1 MERVAK
7 EKSNARILYIYDFFL
22 YVMTSIGIGYILYQ
36 MFFDGSPD
44 KHIIENPVFL
54 LIMEFF
60 NVSIGFMLVGRALPK
75 PITKEEIMFLA
86 KELQEQMDILKQENE
101 RLSKQLRGETSN
113 DEGFAQIINDTIDY
127 LQKSPEE
134 QIVTIRGY
142 LLYIYRGNNE
152 ILQHSIRTLMPNNC
166 DTQHFNIYGGENQIL
181 PEARWAKQTSVK
193 EVREGMKK
201 K

>member
-7 EKSNARILYIYDFFL
+7 EKNNARILYIYDFFL

-36 MFFDGSPD
+36 MLLDDSPD
-44 KHIIENPVFL
+44 KHIIENPIFL

-60 NVSIGFMLVGRALPK
+60 NVAIGFMLVSRALPK
-75 PITKEEIMFLA
+75 PVTKEEIVFLA
-86 KELQEQMDILKQENE
+86 QELQEQMDELKQENE
-101 RLSKQLRGETSN
+101 NLHRQLRGETSN
-113 DEGFAQIINDTIDY
+113 DETFTQIINDTIDY

-142 LLYIYRGNNE
+142 LLYIYREHNE
-152 ILQHSIRTLMPNNC
+152 KLQRAIRTLMPNNC
-166 DTQHFNIYGGENQIL
+166 DAQHFNIYGGENQIL
-181 PEARWAKQTSVK
+181 PEARWAKQTGVK
-193 EVREGMKK
+193 AVREGMKK